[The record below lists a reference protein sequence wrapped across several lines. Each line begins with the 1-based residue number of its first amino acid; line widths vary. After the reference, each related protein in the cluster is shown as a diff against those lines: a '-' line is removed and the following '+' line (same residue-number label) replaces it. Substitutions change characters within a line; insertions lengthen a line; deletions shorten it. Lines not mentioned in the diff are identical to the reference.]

1 MEGGD
6 IVQDTTDQEWRVDRA
21 DQPPDEQPAMP
32 VPDDLFGILSRQMR
46 RRVLSVLFEQPE
58 TTAGELADA
67 VAELEPNDADAVER
81 QAHGRI
87 EVELC
92 HVHLPTLAGANLVEY
107 DNDTGEVTLCDLA
120 SPVRDVIRLA
130 QRYEQATEQ
139 KSSH

>member
-1 MEGGD
+1 M
-6 IVQDTTDQEWRVDRA
+6 VQDTTDKEWRVDCA
-21 DQPPDEQPAMP
+21 DRPPDEQPAMP
-32 VPDDLFGILSRQMR
+32 VPDDLFSVLSRQMR

-67 VAELEPNDADAVER
+67 VAELKTNDADAVEQ

-87 EVELC
+87 EVELR

-107 DNDTGEVTLCDLA
+107 DSDTGEVTLCDLS

-139 KSSH
+139 KSSR